1 MLEMLH
7 KLMLVEG
14 VDTLLLCKILFG
26 TCTIYAF
33 LY

>member
-1 MLEMLH
+1 MVN

-26 TCTIYAF
+26 TCTIYTF